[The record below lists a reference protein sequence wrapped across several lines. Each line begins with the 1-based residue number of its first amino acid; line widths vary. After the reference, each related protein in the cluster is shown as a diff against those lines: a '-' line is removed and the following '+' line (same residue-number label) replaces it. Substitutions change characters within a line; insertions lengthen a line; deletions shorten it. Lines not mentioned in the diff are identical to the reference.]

1 VEQAANSGGVPVVK
15 VTETLPAGTMDY
27 VTWIGGEIDQL
38 ATALGDHR

>member
-1 VEQAANSGGVPVVK
+1 VPVVT

-38 ATALGDHR
+38 STALGDHR